1 MLHPQID
8 VDPRDRGI
16 KDLIRDG
23 QYQLSDDGQPLDPME
38 KISNIWPG
46 QPPDDHLHVFVG
58 LPSRSYDTDSDS
70 DDLPWLREVHSRIWN
85 REELRPQ
92 LFRDVLVTQ
101 SHYDALQER
110 LEEVH
115 PDRDSPRYDGR
126 KFDVQRIKH
135 DILQFFTPAETLS
148 PRLPDNNRVRGVEDV
163 RNRGDDEDE
172 DEDEDVREIQSLF
185 PSSLRFLDLSSLG
198 LKKMLTP
205 RFPSPLYL
213 RQEYKV
219 LSDLINE
226 QPQNGRG
233 SVMVSGQPGTGE
245 FLVSLSDK
253 I

>member
-1 MLHPQID
+1 MIHYKSAW
-8 VDPRDRGI
+8 RR
-16 KDLIRDG
+16 
-23 QYQLSDDGQPLDPME
+23 Y
-38 KISNIWPG
+38 
-46 QPPDDHLHVFVG
+46 
-58 LPSRSYDTDSDS
+58 T
-70 DDLPWLREVHSRIWN
+70 RI
-85 REELRPQ
+85 
-92 LFRDVLVTQ
+92 
-101 SHYDALQER
+101 
-110 LEEVH
+110 
-115 PDRDSPRYDGR
+115 SPRYDGR

-226 QPQNGRG
+226 QPQNGGG